1 MIMIKQP
8 GNESSCFTES
18 PPILCSNAC
27 RRGCPPFGHVGVN
40 GMSEDNRAV
49 LPCRILRADGL
60 RADGLRASPRKTA
73 PRRRTR
79 FRAHGRGTQSGSLR
93 APVPSAYERALLRP
107 WAGEL

>member
-1 MIMIKQP
+1 
-8 GNESSCFTES
+8 
-18 PPILCSNAC
+18 
-27 RRGCPPFGHVGVN
+27 
-40 GMSEDNRAV
+40 MSEDNRAV
-49 LPCRILRADGL
+49 LPCRILRADGLRADGLRADGLRADGL

-107 WAGEL
+107 WAGELDT